1 MCDYMVEGAFKFCG
15 QVQVLKC
22 SDNLT
27 GAAADE
33 WITKHCKCTGAQQ
46 MRELQAIAE
55 SVDDVLGDGA
65 VELGFEPV
73 DERTIDLVNEICQ
86 AAYSG
91 LCGKVTMALPCRD
104 KLAIEPHLTPNGS
117 VFVAIKRLQKKE
129 LGR

>member
-1 MCDYMVEGAFKFCG
+1 MADYMVEGACKFCG
-15 QVQVLKC
+15 QMQVLKC

-33 WITKHCKCTGAQQ
+33 WITKRCKCAGAQQ

-55 SVDDVLGDGA
+55 SVDEVLGDGA

-91 LCGKVTMALPCRD
+91 LCGKVMMALPCGD
-104 KLAIEPHLTPNGS
+104 KLAIAPHLTPDGS
-117 VFVAIKRLQKKE
+117 MLVTIKRQQKKE

>member
-1 MCDYMVEGAFKFCG
+1 MADYMVEGACKFCG

-33 WITKHCKCTGAQQ
+33 WITERCKCAGAQQ
-46 MRELQAIAE
+46 MRNLNAIAG
-55 SVDDVLGDGA
+55 SVDEVLGDSA

-73 DERTIDLVNEICQ
+73 DERTIDLVTDICR
-86 AAYSG
+86 AAYSE
-91 LCGKVTMALPCRD
+91 LCGKVTLALPCGD
-104 KLAIEPHLTPNGS
+104 KLAIAPHMMPDGS
-117 VFVAIKRLQKKE
+117 VFVTIKRQQKKE